1 MDALLERLDKKLRQ
15 WKVETAEDV
24 RQRLVEI
31 IDWADRD
38 ALDLAR
44 SREVE
49 QAVLDMLVEPTS
61 R

>member
-1 MDALLERLDKKLRQ
+1 MDALLETLDTKLRQ

-38 ALDLAR
+38 ALDLGR

-49 QAVLDMLVEPTS
+49 QAVLDLLDEPAS

>member
-1 MDALLERLDKKLRQ
+1 MDALLERLDTKLRQ

-49 QAVLDMLVEPTS
+49 QAVLDMLDEPTS

>member
-1 MDALLERLDKKLRQ
+1 MDALLETLDTKLRQ

-38 ALDLAR
+38 ALDLGR

-49 QAVLDMLVEPTS
+49 QAVLDLLD
-61 R
+61 